1 MKKNN
6 KKEYGLKINKDNL
19 LFFFV
24 SSIFIIS
31 MELYYI
37 LRFGLEGV
45 YIIFISAGVF
55 VVSLFM
61 IVGTEMYLLYTV
73 LAQLY
78 MSLIYVY

>member
-45 YIIFISAGVF
+45 YIIFILAGVF

-73 LAQLY
+73 LVQLY